1 MRITKSEISMRA
13 WRSFMSA
20 APYGAFVVIPEISP
34 SDISYRIKRK
44 NPRQITRS
52 ASDFYSIQVNQTF
65 LSGFHLPLR

>member
-1 MRITKSEISMRA
+1 MRITKAEISMRA
-13 WRSFMSA
+13 WRTPMRA

-34 SDISYRIKRK
+34 SDISYTRK

-65 LSGFHLPLR
+65 VSGFHLPLR